1 MPSDNPVTESPAV
14 IRPGDTGFEIDQAE
28 FSAWLDTLG
37 LACTAPVQAVRVGVG
52 QSNLTFRITDAQ
64 GRQWILRRPPLGH
77 LLASAHDVAREAR
90 VMAALAPTDVPVPR
104 IHDVRHEGEV
114 ALVLMECVDGLV
126 LDRPAP
132 AEQLTPAL
140 RHAVGTS
147 LIGTLARIHAVDL
160 TATGLDTLASHSSYA
175 ARQLKRWPAQWE
187 KSKTR
192 DLPVLDRLTARLRA
206 AVPEQRE
213 LSLVHGDYNLRNVI
227 VSPDTGE
234 LTAVLDWE
242 LCTLGDPLADVG
254 SLLAYWPRPGEPS
267 IPGVDLCLLPGFPP
281 REELID
287 RYLEI
292 TGRDRKALAFW
303 HSLGLWKLG
312 IIAEGVLRRA
322 LDNPRNRAQSG
333 TPTTDLVDEL
343 IGLADRVAADAG
355 I

>member
-1 MPSDNPVTESPAV
+1 MPSDDLRAGESL
-14 IRPGDTGFEIDQAE
+14 IRTGDSGFEIDQAV
-28 FSAWLDTLG
+28 FGDWLGTLG
-37 LACTAPVQAVRVGVG
+37 LARTAPVQATRVGVG
-52 QSNLTFRITDAQ
+52 QSNLTFRITDAE

-90 VMAALAPTDVPVPR
+90 VMAALGPTDVPVPH

-126 LDRPAP
+126 LDRPP
-132 AEQLTPAL
+132 VAEQLTPEL
-140 RHAVGTS
+140 RRATGVS
-147 LIGTLARIHAVDL
+147 LTATLARIHAVDL
-160 TATGLDTLASHSSYA
+160 TATGLDDLASHSPYA

-192 DLPVLDRLTARLRA
+192 ELPVLDRLTERLRA

-227 VSPDTGE
+227 VAPDSGQIA
-234 LTAVLDWE
+234 AVLDWE

-254 SLLAYWPRPGEPS
+254 SLLAYWPLPGEPS
-267 IPGVDLCLLPGFPP
+267 VPGVDLCLLPGFPT

-287 RYLEI
+287 EYLTI

-303 HSLGLWKLG
+303 HTLGLWKLA

-322 LDNPRNRAQSG
+322 LDNPRNRALSG
-333 TPTTDLVDEL
+333 TPTTELIDEL
-343 IGLADRVAADAG
+343 IGLADRVATDAG
-355 I
+355 L